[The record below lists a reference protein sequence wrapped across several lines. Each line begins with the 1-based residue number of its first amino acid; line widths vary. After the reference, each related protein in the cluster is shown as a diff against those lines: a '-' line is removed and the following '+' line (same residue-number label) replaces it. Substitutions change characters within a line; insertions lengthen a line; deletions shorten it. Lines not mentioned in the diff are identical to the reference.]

1 MLSISEDKIICTGT
15 DKEVFS
21 QLEKHGV
28 NLNEWNFYRGVQY
41 QLKLH
46 HIGIVVENIQKSLGE
61 LTKYLDFESTTV
73 PSLVGSQKVNI
84 CFLKT
89 NNVFLELIEPAEENS
104 PISNFIKKGGG
115 FHHLCFEVDDIHL
128 ELEKM
133 KKNGVRIIVDVVK
146 GFEERLTAFVM
157 LDMKNTNCNLIELAE
172 KK

>member
-1 MLSISEDKIICTGT
+1 M
-15 DKEVFS
+15 
-21 QLEKHGV
+21 
-28 NLNEWNFYRGVQY
+28 QY

-46 HIGIVVENIQKSLGE
+46 HIGIVVENIQKSLGD

-73 PSLVGSQKVNI
+73 PSLVGSQKVNK

-133 KKNGVRIIVDVVK
+133 KKNGARIVVDVVK

>member
-1 MLSISEDKIICTGT
+1 M
-15 DKEVFS
+15 
-21 QLEKHGV
+21 
-28 NLNEWNFYRGVQY
+28 
-41 QLKLH
+41 KLH

-61 LTKYLDFESTTV
+61 LTKYLDFESTTM

>member
-1 MLSISEDKIICTGT
+1 M
-15 DKEVFS
+15 
-21 QLEKHGV
+21 
-28 NLNEWNFYRGVQY
+28 
-41 QLKLH
+41 KLH
-46 HIGIVVENIQKSLGE
+46 HIGIVVESIQKSLGE
-61 LTKYLDFESTTV
+61 LTKYLDFESTTM

-133 KKNGVRIIVDVVK
+133 KKNGARIIIDVVK

>member
-1 MLSISEDKIICTGT
+1 M
-15 DKEVFS
+15 
-21 QLEKHGV
+21 
-28 NLNEWNFYRGVQY
+28 
-41 QLKLH
+41 KLH

-133 KKNGVRIIVDVVK
+133 KKNGARIVVDVVK
-146 GFEERLTAFVM
+146 GFEERLIAFVM

>member
-1 MLSISEDKIICTGT
+1 M
-15 DKEVFS
+15 
-21 QLEKHGV
+21 
-28 NLNEWNFYRGVQY
+28 
-41 QLKLH
+41 
-46 HIGIVVENIQKSLGE
+46 
-61 LTKYLDFESTTV
+61 
-73 PSLVGSQKVNI
+73 VGSQKVNI

-172 KK
+172 KKNIEKIT

>member
-1 MLSISEDKIICTGT
+1 M
-15 DKEVFS
+15 
-21 QLEKHGV
+21 
-28 NLNEWNFYRGVQY
+28 
-41 QLKLH
+41 KLH
-46 HIGIVVENIQKSLGE
+46 HIGIVVKNIQESLGE
-61 LTKYLDFESTTV
+61 LTQYLDFESTTV

-89 NNVFLELIEPAEENS
+89 NNVFLELIEPAQENS

-133 KKNGVRIIVDVVK
+133 KKNGARIIVDVVN
-146 GFEERLTAFVM
+146 GFEERLTAFVL
-157 LDMKNTNCNLIELAE
+157 LDMKNTNCNLIELAA

>member
-1 MLSISEDKIICTGT
+1 MCIRDS
-15 DKEVFS
+15 
-21 QLEKHGV
+21 
-28 NLNEWNFYRGVQY
+28 YRGVQY

-61 LTKYLDFESTTV
+61 LTKYLDFESTTM

-133 KKNGVRIIVDVVK
+133 KKNGARIVVDVVK

>member
-1 MLSISEDKIICTGT
+1 M
-15 DKEVFS
+15 
-21 QLEKHGV
+21 
-28 NLNEWNFYRGVQY
+28 
-41 QLKLH
+41 KLH

-61 LTKYLDFESTTV
+61 LTKYLDFESTTM

-89 NNVFLELIEPAEENS
+89 NNVFLELIEPAEKNS

-133 KKNGVRIIVDVVK
+133 KKNGAHIVVDVVK
-146 GFEERLTAFVM
+146 GFEERLIAFVM

>member
-1 MLSISEDKIICTGT
+1 M
-15 DKEVFS
+15 
-21 QLEKHGV
+21 
-28 NLNEWNFYRGVQY
+28 
-41 QLKLH
+41 KLH
-46 HIGIVVENIQKSLGE
+46 HIGIVVKSIQKSLGE
-61 LTKYLDFESTTV
+61 LTNYLDFESTTM

-133 KKNGVRIIVDVVK
+133 KKNGAHIIVDVVK

>member
-1 MLSISEDKIICTGT
+1 M
-15 DKEVFS
+15 
-21 QLEKHGV
+21 
-28 NLNEWNFYRGVQY
+28 
-41 QLKLH
+41 KLH
-46 HIGIVVENIQKSLGE
+46 HIGIVVESIQKSLGE
-61 LTKYLDFESTTV
+61 LTKYLDFESTTM

-115 FHHLCFEVDDIHL
+115 FHHLCFEVVDIHL

-133 KKNGVRIIVDVVK
+133 KKNGARIVVDVVK
-146 GFEERLTAFVM
+146 GFEERLIAFVM
-157 LDMKNTNCNLIELAE
+157 LDMENTNCNLIELAE